1 MTEPVYQNC
10 PDCGSGM
17 EVGSIGVES
26 LIFGVQWFQGNE
38 IGRGGDIIKPPN
50 SSGIIYLRG
59 YRCQNCKTV
68 MFKY

>member
-1 MTEPVYQNC
+1 
-10 PDCGSGM
+10 M